1 MTNRFENKVA
11 VVTGAASGIGAA
23 IAQAL
28 VAEGAS
34 VVGADI
40 NTDLLAE
47 AERRLGE
54 RFVAVRADVTAEADV
69 EHVVTSAVERF
80 GALHLGFNVAGSA
93 RLAPLLDMAEA
104 DWNFTVDLCL
114 KGVFLCMKHEAR
126 RMTAGGAI
134 VNIASLNAEV
144 PAHGFA
150 AYTSAKAGAE
160 MLSRN
165 AALELAERGV
175 RVNAILPGLVE
186 TPLTKPFTENQAIMA
201 AFLERIPVKRG
212 AQPEEIAAP
221 ALFLASDAASYVS
234 GASLRVDGAWA
245 TTAYPDMRPW
255 LGGTTL

>member
-1 MTNRFENKVA
+1 M
-11 VVTGAASGIGAA
+11 I
-23 IAQAL
+23 
-28 VAEGAS
+28 
-34 VVGADI
+34 
-40 NTDLLAE
+40 
-47 AERRLGE
+47 
-54 RFVAVRADVTAEADV
+54 
-69 EHVVTSAVERF
+69 
-80 GALHLGFNVAGSA
+80 
-93 RLAPLLDMAEA
+93 
-104 DWNFTVDLCL
+104 
-114 KGVFLCMKHEAR
+114 
-126 RMTAGGAI
+126 AGGAI

-165 AALELAERGV
+165 AALELAEQGV

-186 TPLTKPFTENQAIMA
+186 TPLTKPFTENQAVMA
-201 AFLERIPVKRG
+201 AFLERIPVKR
-212 AQPEEIAAP
+212 AARPEEIAEP